1 MKQIGK
7 DDNQWNFL
15 TNEQLERYA
24 AADKKSRSAG
34 LVVTLVFHIILLAIL
49 LFFSLKSLKKG
60 ELSVYTDADS
70 EIAREIEQEQQRQLE
85 EIKDLAQNQLREE
98 FLSSASY
105 KSIAVNMNGQEQSPA
120 EESGRTSNSEPS
132 VEPETSPS
140 NISEGI
146 EVSSAEETQSA
157 EKEGA
162 GEYRGPSVLSWTLDG
177 RRALYLPIPA
187 YKCAGEGIVYVQIV
201 VGKNGYVKK
210 ATVIS
215 APSASDECLRSC
227 ALDAA
232 RVSRFSR
239 SDIASDNQLGEI
251 VYKFIAQ

>member
-1 MKQIGK
+1 MINYSTKLKLLI
-7 DDNQWNFL
+7 
-15 TNEQLERYA
+15 
-24 AADKKSRSAG
+24 
-34 LVVTLVFHIILLAIL
+34 FHC
-49 LFFSLKSLKKG
+49 
-60 ELSVYTDADS
+60 
-70 EIAREIEQEQQRQLE
+70 
-85 EIKDLAQNQLREE
+85 
-98 FLSSASY
+98 Y
-105 KSIAVNMNGQEQSPA
+105 KSINTFFYYANIFWN
-120 EESGRTSNSEPS
+120 NSFLCFIFLP
-132 VEPETSPS
+132 
-140 NISEGI
+140 I
-146 EVSSAEETQSA
+146 EIKILYNA

-210 ATVIS
+210 TTVIS